1 MKDAK
6 LGDAWAWAVIYRE
19 MAGPVTGFLRVRGVA
34 APEDAA
40 SDVFFEIA
48 RNIDRFS
55 GSEDAFRT
63 RVFVIA
69 YQRMVQDKHS
79 LRPSRS
85 QLADRALD
93 RIKRDV
99 EVMEPVPEGDM
110 TEEVRRAF
118 ETLTQEQRDVLSL
131 RVVGGLSVE
140 QTAEV
145 VHRDIGKVRSLQRK
159 ALAKVRRLT
168 PAGVVTL

>member
-1 MKDAK
+1 MQDAK
-6 LGDAWAWAVIYRE
+6 SGDAWAWAVIYRE

-40 SDVFFEIA
+40 ADVFFEIA

-55 GSEDAFRT
+55 GNEESFRT
-63 RVFVIA
+63 LVFVIA
-69 YQRMVQDKHS
+69 YQRMIQDKHS
-79 LRPSRS
+79 VRPSRS
-85 QLADRALD
+85 RLADKALSG
-93 RIKRDV
+93 IKRDI
-99 EVMEPVPEGDM
+99 EVMEPVSDGDL

-118 ETLTQEQRDVLSL
+118 ETLTQTQRDVLSL

-159 ALAKVRRLT
+159 ALAKVRRLAL
-168 PAGVVTL
+168 AGVVTL

>member
-6 LGDAWAWAVIYRE
+6 SGDAWAWAVIYRE

-48 RNIDRFS
+48 RNIDQFS
-55 GSEDAFRT
+55 GSEDTFQT
-63 RVFVIA
+63 LVFVIA
-69 YQRMVQDKHS
+69 YQRMAQDKHS

-85 QLADRALD
+85 RLADKALD
-93 RIKRDV
+93 RIKRDI
-99 EVMEPVPEGDM
+99 EVMEPVAEGDM

-131 RVVGGLSVE
+131 RVVGGLTVE

-168 PAGVVTL
+168 HAAVVTL